1 MLEMLKSFY
10 QRDTTDLLCFDD
22 WPDLQSII
30 KKIKKIIK
38 EIKNYEFW

>member
-10 QRDTTDLLCFDD
+10 QQDTTNLLCFDD

-30 KKIKKIIK
+30 KKIKKIIFK
-38 EIKNYEFW
+38 ENK